1 MFTKKSG
8 TMPRMPQ
15 RLAVDLIVVAAV
27 AVSLMGC
34 IKLPERF
41 LLDFPPKRDRIGLLP
56 DYEDPSWI
64 LEQGLPLRRSWLKE
78 GRTKVPGGEMY
89 ILPYT
94 LTALPYKNVEE
105 TQEWVAAVNRK
116 YAPSPPW
123 QYRPERRMGHYK
135 CMSVSSSV
143 IVDWFNLRRGTS
155 MPRYRSLMN
164 GNPEQG
170 FDHRKLDAI
179 YYQRAG
185 QPETEKDYPLLTL
198 EMDPVEQVPISYSLE
213 AFAKIIS
220 MRGANEVG
228 EDTWIEAPDP
238 TLPGV
243 IQRFRADELPAIKYR
258 VLFQYIPSYKVAA
271 DPELHNEL
279 LVNALENDGPVLA
292 GIRVRFASSGGVV
305 SATSAARLAFP
316 NISGH
321 GIVIVGYIRQN
332 ERLYF
337 VYRETFGQFDELTS
351 QGGPAYRVYPGHA
364 FNEAYTFH
372 E

>member
-1 MFTKKSG
+1 MSAA
-8 TMPRMPQ
+8 
-15 RLAVDLIVVAAV
+15 LVVAA
-27 AVSLMGC
+27 AAAMGPSGC
-34 IKLPERF
+34 IQLPDRL
-41 LLDFPPKRDRIGLLP
+41 LLDFPPKRDRIGPLP
-56 DYEDPSWI
+56 NYDDPSWV

-78 GRTKVPGGEMY
+78 GRTPIPGGEMY

-94 LTALPYKNVEE
+94 LTTLPYKNVEE
-105 TQEWVAAVNRK
+105 TEEWVAKINRQ

-123 QYRPERRMGHYK
+123 RYRPERRMGHYK

-143 IVDWFNLRRGTS
+143 IVDWLNLQRGAP
-155 MPRYRSLMN
+155 MPEYRSLLN
-164 GNPEQG
+164 GKIERG

-179 YYQRAG
+179 YYLRAA
-185 QPETEKDYPLLTL
+185 QPETEEDYPLLTL
-198 EMDPVEQVPISYSLE
+198 EMDPVEQVPIPYRME

-220 MRGANEVG
+220 MHGRNEVAA
-228 EDTWIEAPDP
+228 DTWIEAPDP

-243 IQRFRADELPAIKYR
+243 IHRFRADELPAIRYR
-258 VLFQYIPSYKVAA
+258 VLFQYVPSYRVAA
-271 DPELHNEL
+271 DPDLHGRL
-279 LVNALENDGPVLA
+279 LVDALERYGPVLA

-321 GIVIVGYIRQN
+321 GIVIVGYIRQ
-332 ERLYF
+332 EDRVYF
-337 VYRETFGQFDELTS
+337 VYRETFGPFDELTS
-351 QGGPAYRVYPGHA
+351 HGGPAYRVYPAHA